1 MATPAFKSIPSIDRL
16 LNSSTGKSLISIY
29 GHDRVRDILR
39 EQVAQLRK
47 AVETEATPRP
57 TDLNAILA
65 SAQRKLEASSTASLK
80 PVLNL
85 TGTILHTN
93 LGRAPLPEE
102 AIAGIAAVASG
113 ASNLE
118 FDLATGKRGDRDDH
132 VADLLTEITGAEA
145 VTLVNN
151 NAAAVL
157 LTLNTLAKDKE
168 VPVSRGELVEIG
180 GSFRIPEIM
189 ARAGCYLTEVG
200 ATNRTHLTDYK
211 RMLGEHTGLVMKVH
225 TSNYEI
231 KGFTSVVPERD
242 LADLTH
248 AHGLPF
254 VIDLGS
260 GTIIDLTRFG
270 LPFEPTVQQAL
281 GDGADLVTFSGDK
294 LLGGPQVGIIAGRRD
309 LIDQIK
315 SNPMKR
321 ALRVDKMTLAAL
333 YEVVKLYRD
342 PASLVTRLPALR
354 LLTRASADIK
364 HLAECLLEPMATS
377 LSTIA
382 RVEVA
387 ATESQ
392 VGSGALPT
400 SVLPGYSL
408 AITPLDHT
416 DASLQ
421 VIARAFRKLPVP
433 VLGRIHAGQLF
444 FDLRTLEDP
453 TALLSQLDALE
464 PR

>member
-1 MATPAFKSIPSIDRL
+1 
-16 LNSSTGKSLISIY
+16 
-29 GHDRVRDILR
+29 
-39 EQVAQLRK
+39 
-47 AVETEATPRP
+47 
-57 TDLNAILA
+57 
-65 SAQRKLEASSTASLK
+65 SLK

-118 FDLATGKRGDRDDH
+118 FDLGTGKRGDRDDH

-200 ATNRTHLTDYK
+200 ATNRTHLADYK

-309 LIDQIK
+309 LIEQIK

-342 PASLVTRLPALR
+342 PVSLVTRLPALR

-364 HLAECLLEPMATS
+364 RLAECLLEPMATS

-433 VLGRIHAGQLF
+433 VLGRIH
-444 FDLRTLEDP
+444 D
-453 TALLSQLDALE
+453 
-464 PR
+464 